1 MTRGA
6 PHRTAALTLAALIT
20 TGLLV
25 LAAPTSA
32 TAATPTTN
40 ATALCP
46 GHKVRTLSFSTGSV
60 QVFRR
65 GDYLCALTYPK
76 KKSGKKTMSVSV
88 QARGS
93 RAVVDRGR
101 FTHHAGPISVHAGHR
116 CVWIRGSVDSGSV
129 SSGWILC

>member
-1 MTRGA
+1 MDRGA
-6 PHRTAALTLAALIT
+6 IRRTAALGLTVLTA
-20 TGLLV
+20 TGLLA
-25 LAAPTSA
+25 LAAPTPA
-32 TAATPTTN
+32 GA

-60 QVFRR
+60 QVFRS
-65 GDYLCALTYPK
+65 GKYVCALTYPK

-93 RAVVDRGR
+93 RAVVDKGR
-101 FTHHAGPISVHAGHR
+101 FTHHAGPVNVHAGHR
-116 CVWIRGSVDSGSV
+116 CVRIRGAVNSGSV